1 MTWHVC
7 VYHRDT
13 GNSIYNFEEKAN
25 RKMDEEKKHTQLGNN
40 ELLFIAAREEE
51 RNRRRGEKKKA
62 SRVGG
67 RRKRQ
72 GMGGAQSR
80 EKNLKDGGCTFIYCT
95 HSMTDLHT
103 IVVNSFVF

>member
-7 VYHRDT
+7 VYHRVT

-25 RKMDEEKKHTQLGNN
+25 RKMDEEKKHTTWKQIIVHHRQRG
-40 ELLFIAAREEE
+40 REEE
-51 RNRRRGEKKKA
+51 KEERKKEVG
-62 SRVGG
+62 RVGG

-80 EKNLKDGGCTFIYCT
+80 EKMKDVHLYTV
-95 HSMTDLHT
+95 H
-103 IVVNSFVF
+103 IV